1 MLDEPE
7 GQTGGSVGRSVGVL
21 RVAASEVWAE
31 LVAGEEG
38 SVPGQSNVRLVLPAE
53 VQGAP
58 AIGGRP
64 K

>member
-7 GQTGGSVGRSVGVL
+7 GQVVGSSVDVL
-21 RVAASEVWAE
+21 RVVASEVWAE

-38 SVPGQSNVRLVLPAE
+38 SVPGQRNVRLVLSAE
-53 VQGAP
+53 VQDAP
-58 AIGGRP
+58 AAGGRP